1 MIKRKT
7 LTLAMLLALAI
18 LLPSISSAAAK
29 GEDQLLIQTS
39 TPKRIV
45 ETAFSSMVAWR
56 KEQAGVNKA
65 NGLTFIKGRKAKKPT
80 TDIEAARKFASALN
94 GGINYEAPHD
104 RGASAEYNKGE
115 NKVLISN
122 RESFNLIRI
131 TTRDYTNQT
140 LRYSIPGK
148 SFSAANV
155 DVAIDLVYSAA
166 VEYID
171 NFASNISLKTAGGFI
186 TVTIDNDPPIKIS
199 TDGKTTK
206 QLETELT
213 QAIGSKASFS
223 MIPIYPNFTELKS
236 RNYKA
241 FDGGEVQLT
250 NFNAKSIS
258 IDINDSGL
266 GVLTKF
272 SFPDIHSAESDPDNM
287 LYIFLL
293 LIAAVLG
300 YIFYARKTA

>member
-1 MIKRKT
+1 M
-7 LTLAMLLALAI
+7 AI
-18 LLPSISSAAAK
+18 LLPLAFTLPSISFAATK

-39 TPKRIV
+39 TPKRNV

-56 KEQAGVNKA
+56 REQAGVNKA
-65 NGLTFIKGRKAKKPT
+65 NGLTFIKGSKAKKPI

-104 RGASAEYNKGE
+104 RGASADYTKGE

-122 RESFNLIRI
+122 REGFDLIRI
-131 TTRDYTNQT
+131 TTRDYTNQA
-140 LRYSIPGK
+140 LSYSIPGK
-148 SFSAANV
+148 SFNQANV
-155 DVAIDLVYSAA
+155 DIAIDLVYSAA

-171 NFASNISLKTAGGFI
+171 NFASDIKLKSAGGFI
-186 TVTIDNDPPIKIS
+186 TVTIDNNSPIKLT

-206 QLETELT
+206 QLETELA
-213 QAIGSKASFS
+213 QAIGSNASVS
-223 MIPIYPNFTELKS
+223 ILPIYPNFTELKS

-241 FDGGEVQLT
+241 FDGGEVQLSKL
-250 NFNAKSIS
+250 NAKSIS

-272 SFPDIHSAESDPDNM
+272 SFPDIHTAESDPDNM
-287 LYIFLL
+287 IYIFLL
-293 LIAAVLG
+293 LIAAALG
-300 YIFYARKTA
+300 YVFYSRKAGT